1 MTGGVAEA
9 VLRHCV
15 PDKSKN
21 TLREIAILGT
31 RGDAPRKEA
40 TVHLGD
46 RELKIAVVH
55 GLVNAKKLLKE
66 MDEGKSF
73 YHLVEVMTCHGV
85 CVGGAGQPEGLNAT
99 KIQRGEGLHTID
111 NSSMFKRAERN
122 PVVTQMLSEMGEHK
136 AHELLHVS
144 YVKE

>member
-9 VLRHCV
+9 VVRHCV

-21 TLREIAILGT
+21 ALREIAELGL
-31 RGDAPRKEA
+31 RGDEARKEV

-46 RELKIAVVH
+46 QELKIAVVH
-55 GLVNAKKLLKE
+55 GLINARKLLKE

-73 YHLVEVMTCHGV
+73 FHLVEVMTCHGG
-85 CVGGAGQPEGLNAT
+85 CVGGAGQPEGLNPV
-99 KIQRGEGLHTID
+99 KIKRGDGLHAID
-111 NSSMFKRAERN
+111 DSSMIKRAERN
-122 PVVTQMLSEMGEHK
+122 PVVTGLLKEMGEEK